1 MNIREI
7 VPVIDKL
14 QKGECFYEVRDGLLL
29 IADLEE
35 YLQGVTA
42 QKLHRTLKLDEKAIE
57 YWSQSTPEER
67 AELSRLSK
75 IAYHKKELE
84 KLETI
89 NLQ

>member
-1 MNIREI
+1 MNIHEI
-7 VPVIDKL
+7 VSIIDNL
-14 QKGECFYEVRDGLLL
+14 QKKECLYEVQDGLLL

-35 YLQGVTA
+35 YLQGVTT

-84 KLETI
+84 RLETI
-89 NLQ
+89 HLP